1 MKTPL
6 ILTAL
11 IILAAA
17 WIGQKTHTHLHNARQ
32 ENQRILAQARSLGLD
47 PASLLE
53 ERPTSPRQRAA
64 RPLTAEKQAKAKDFA
79 ARLASFALEME
90 QRQKDGIEPDES
102 HQDQIFQI
110 MDEMLQLDP
119 EQLKILIDELRQNP
133 QLSSEM
139 RSNIVGF
146 AVMMLAND
154 HPAKALALFTES
166 SDLFAEGG
174 MSEHAISSA
183 LARLAQTDPDAALA
197 WVREHSKSHPKMVT
211 DDTKNGLIRGT
222 AKRDPLL
229 AFQLIAELNIENPSS
244 AAAQIASS
252 GEDPA
257 ARTAILT
264 ALRKH
269 LESLPEGEER
279 DSILSSTLSGIA
291 SRTANDGFDAAT
303 KWFDSANLDP
313 KETEIALTHINYHQ
327 THQDT
332 GRWLEWMSEKL
343 PPAQH
348 EIQVN
353 HMINQ
358 WASNDYQAAGQ
369 WLLETP
375 AGPSKTT
382 AIKSYAET
390 VAPHHPE
397 SARQWAN
404 SLPPG
409 QDRDDLLQRIENLIS
424 SEPPT
429 EIEILP
435 KSE

>member
-6 ILTAL
+6 ILTAI

-17 WIGQKTHTHLHNARQ
+17 WIGQKTHIHLHNARQ

-47 PASLLE
+47 PATLLE
-53 ERPTSPRQRAA
+53 ERQSSPRQRAA
-64 RPLTAEKQAKAKDFA
+64 RPLTADKQAKTKDFA
-79 ARLASFALEME
+79 TRLARFAVEME

-119 EQLKILIDELRQNP
+119 EQLKILIAELRQDP
-133 QLSSEM
+133 QLDAEM

-146 AVMMLAND
+146 SIMMLAND

-174 MSEHAISSA
+174 MSEHAISTA

-197 WVREHSKSHPKMVT
+197 WVREHSKTHPEMVT
-211 DDTKNGLIRGT
+211 DDTKTGLIRGA
-222 AKRDPLL
+222 AKRDPAL
-229 AFQLIAELNIENPSS
+229 AFQLISELDLENPSN
-244 AAAQIASS
+244 AASHIAATA
-252 GEDPA
+252 EDPA
-257 ARTAILT
+257 SRSAVLT

-269 LESLPEGEER
+269 LESLPEGQDR
-279 DSILSSTLSGIA
+279 DSLRSTTLSSL
-291 SRTANDGFDAAT
+291 ANRAAADGFEVAV

-313 KETEIALTHINYHQ
+313 KETEITLTHINPHQ
-327 THQDT
+327 TQKDT
-332 GRWLEWMSEKL
+332 GRWIEWMSDKL
-343 PPAQH
+343 PQSQLDAK
-348 EIQVN
+348 VN
-353 HMINQ
+353 NMVSQ
-358 WASNDYQAAGQ
+358 WTQIDYQAAGQ

-375 AGPSKTT
+375 AGSTKNT

-390 VAPHHPE
+390 VAPHHPD

-409 QDRDDLLQRIENLIS
+409 QDRDDLLQRIDHLLS